1 MLDGS
6 SSTSAETDSES
17 LYRAMF
23 LQAAEGIF
31 RTDSDGRVRLANPA
45 FARLF
50 GYDTPQALIETV
62 GDFAVDLALET
73 GPFRAVLTEVRAGR
87 QVQRDLAVKRRGGE
101 EFWIE
106 INARPVTEGERFLYV
121 EGSAVDISRRKN
133 FEAELLAAKE
143 RADVAART
151 RTEFLGNMSHELRT
165 PLNAIIGFAE
175 IIKSEMMGPLGHSD
189 YRDYA
194 NDIYESG
201 RHLLEIINDILDVV
215 KIEAGKRELNE
226 SLLDVER
233 VLTAC
238 LRMAQPKAETAAV
251 TLVNDIE
258 PGLPALRGE
267 ELAFKQILTNLLSNA
282 VKFTPAGGS
291 VTLHA
296 GLDVG
301 GGLTIA
307 VADTGIGIAPEN
319 IEKVL
324 RPFSQVSADIGR
336 SHDGTGL
343 GLTLV
348 KSLVELHGGT
358 FTLES
363 VLGQGT
369 TAKLWLPSVRLMR
382 AVA

>member
-1 MLDGS
+1 MPDGV
-6 SSTSAETDSES
+6 TSRLTSEATES
-17 LYRAMF
+17 LYRDLF
-23 LQAAEGIF
+23 LRAAEGVF
-31 RTDSDGRVRLANPA
+31 RIDGEGRIRLANPA
-45 FARLF
+45 FAHLF
-50 GYDTPQALIETV
+50 GFDSAQTLIDAV
-62 GDFAVDLALET
+62 GDFGVDLAAET
-73 GPFRAVLTEVRAGR
+73 GPFRALLTEVRAGR
-87 QVQRDLAVKRRGGE
+87 FVQRDLAVKHRNGE
-101 EFWIE
+101 AIWIE
-106 INARPVTEGERFLYV
+106 IKAHPVVDGETFLYL
-121 EGSAVDISRRKN
+121 EGSAIDVSRRKA

-143 RADVAART
+143 NADVAART

-194 NDIYESG
+194 NDIFESG

-233 VLTAC
+233 VLTGC
-238 LRMAQPKAETAAV
+238 LRLVQTKAESAAV
-251 TLVNDIE
+251 KLVNDIE

-267 ELAFKQILTNLLSNA
+267 ELAVKQILMNLLTNA
-282 VKFTPAGGS
+282 IKFTPAEGA

-296 GLDVG
+296 GLDQQ
-301 GGLTIA
+301 GGLVIS
-307 VADTGIGIAPEN
+307 VSDTGIGIAPEN

-324 RPFSQVSADIGR
+324 RPFSQVSSDIGR

-348 KSLVELHGGT
+348 KSLTELHGGA

-363 VLGQGT
+363 ALGQGT
-369 TAKLWLPSVRLMR
+369 TARLRLPAARLMR